1 MPSNTNLTH
10 TVILRP
16 LSYGLYNISW
26 ARISYTSSDGE
37 QETVC
42 YQTPEVQSM
51 YLIHVANLVPFS
63 LVEREFESVQ
73 KTVVYM

>member
-42 YQTPEVQSM
+42 SQTPEVQLM
-51 YLIHVANLVPFS
+51 YLIANFVPFS
-63 LVEREFESVQ
+63 LVEREFELVQ
-73 KTVVYM
+73 KTVIYM